1 MDCAKQVSQNEN
13 RRLVLNFLPMRFN
26 HFGFQKENY
35 KILLIG
41 LAINIV
47 GFILMIG
54 GATEDPNVFNEDEL
68 FSSTRITISPI
79 LILLGYIVILYS
91 IMKKPKHKEEQNTP
105 DTK

>member
-1 MDCAKQVSQNEN
+1 
-13 RRLVLNFLPMRFN
+13 MRFN

-35 KILLIG
+35 KILLVG

-54 GATEDPNVFNEDEL
+54 GATEDPTIFNEDEL
-68 FSSTRITISPI
+68 FSSTRITISPA
-79 LILLGYIVILYS
+79 LILLGYIVILYA
-91 IMKKPKHKEEQNTP
+91 IMKKPKNAEENNSP

>member
-1 MDCAKQVSQNEN
+1 
-13 RRLVLNFLPMRFN
+13 MRFN

-54 GATEDPNVFNEDEL
+54 GATEDPNAFSEEEL
-68 FSSTRITISPI
+68 FSSTRITIAPM
-79 LILLGYIVILYS
+79 LILLGYVVILYS
-91 IMKKPKHKEEQNTP
+91 IMKKPKGPEENNTS
-105 DTK
+105 DRN

>member
-1 MDCAKQVSQNEN
+1 
-13 RRLVLNFLPMRFN
+13 MRFN

-54 GATEDPNVFNEDEL
+54 GATEDPNVFSEEEL
-68 FSSTRITISPI
+68 FSSTRITVSPM
-79 LILLGYIVILYS
+79 LILLGYIVILYA
-91 IMKKPKHKEEQNTP
+91 IMKKPKSTEENNTP
-105 DTK
+105 DIK

>member
-1 MDCAKQVSQNEN
+1 
-13 RRLVLNFLPMRFN
+13 MRFN

-54 GATEDPNVFNEDEL
+54 GATEDPTIFSEEEL
-68 FSSTRITISPI
+68 FSSTRITISPM
-79 LILLGYIVILYS
+79 LILLGYIVILYA
-91 IMKKPKHKEEQNTP
+91 IMKKPNNTEEDNTP
-105 DTK
+105 DIK

>member
-1 MDCAKQVSQNEN
+1 
-13 RRLVLNFLPMRFN
+13 MRFN

-54 GATEDPNVFNEDEL
+54 GATEDPNVFSEDEL
-68 FSSTRITISPI
+68 FSSTRITVSPM
-79 LILLGYIVILYS
+79 LILLGYIVILYA
-91 IMKKPKHKEEQNTP
+91 IMKKPKSTEENNTP
-105 DTK
+105 DIK

>member
-1 MDCAKQVSQNEN
+1 
-13 RRLVLNFLPMRFN
+13 MRFN

-54 GATEDPNVFNEDEL
+54 GATEDPNIFSEEEL
-68 FSSTRITISPI
+68 FSSTRITVSPM
-79 LILLGYIVILYS
+79 LILLGYIVILYA
-91 IMKKPKHKEEQNTP
+91 IMKKPKSTEENNTP
-105 DTK
+105 DIK

>member
-1 MDCAKQVSQNEN
+1 
-13 RRLVLNFLPMRFN
+13 MRFN

-54 GATEDPNVFNEDEL
+54 GATEDPNVFSEEEL
-68 FSSTRITISPI
+68 FSSTRITVSPM
-79 LILLGYIVILYS
+79 LILLGYIVILYA
-91 IMKKPKHKEEQNTP
+91 IMKKPKSMEENNTP
-105 DTK
+105 DIK

>member
-1 MDCAKQVSQNEN
+1 
-13 RRLVLNFLPMRFN
+13 MRFN

-35 KILLIG
+35 KILLVG

-54 GATEDPNVFNEDEL
+54 GATEDPTIFNEEEL

-79 LILLGYIVILYS
+79 LILLGYIVILYA
-91 IMKKPKHKEEQNTP
+91 IMKKPKENDENNSP
-105 DTK
+105 DIK

>member
-1 MDCAKQVSQNEN
+1 
-13 RRLVLNFLPMRFN
+13 MRFN

-35 KILLIG
+35 KILLVG

-54 GATEDPNVFNEDEL
+54 GATEDPTIFNEDEL
-68 FSSTRITISPI
+68 FSSTRITISPA
-79 LILLGYIVILYS
+79 LILLGYIVILYA
-91 IMKKPKHKEEQNTP
+91 IMKKPKNSEENNSP

>member
-1 MDCAKQVSQNEN
+1 
-13 RRLVLNFLPMRFN
+13 MRFN

-35 KILLIG
+35 KILLVG

-54 GATEDPNVFNEDEL
+54 GATEDPTIFNEDEL
-68 FSSTRITISPI
+68 FSSTRITISPA
-79 LILLGYIVILYS
+79 LILLGYIVILYA
-91 IMKKPKHKEEQNTP
+91 IMKKPKNAEENNST

>member
-1 MDCAKQVSQNEN
+1 
-13 RRLVLNFLPMRFN
+13 MRFN

-41 LAINIV
+41 LAINIF

-68 FSSTRITISPI
+68 FSSTRITISPF
-79 LILLGYIVILYS
+79 LILLGYIVILYA
-91 IMKKPKHKEEQNTP
+91 IMKKPKTSEENINS
-105 DTK
+105 DKK

>member
-1 MDCAKQVSQNEN
+1 
-13 RRLVLNFLPMRFN
+13 MRFN

-41 LAINIV
+41 LVINVV

-54 GATEDPNVFNEDEL
+54 GATEDPNVFSEEAL
-68 FSSTRITISPI
+68 FSSTRITIAPM
-79 LILLGYIVILYS
+79 LILLGYIVILYA
-91 IMKKPKHKEEQNTP
+91 IMKKPNNTEENNTP